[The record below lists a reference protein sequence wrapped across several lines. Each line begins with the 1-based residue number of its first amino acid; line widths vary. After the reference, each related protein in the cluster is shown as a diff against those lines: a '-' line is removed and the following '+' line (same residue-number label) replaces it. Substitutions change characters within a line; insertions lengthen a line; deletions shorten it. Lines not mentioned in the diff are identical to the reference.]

1 MGYSHLTE
9 NELAKVIVDIAY
21 HIHTT
26 LGPGLFESVYEE
38 IMCYELAKRGYF
50 FERQKPISVYWD
62 DLDMGIGFRADII
75 VERKVVVE
83 LKSKEMFHPVDF
95 KQVMNYLK
103 LTDLNLGLLINFNEA
118 LIKNGVKR
126 VVNGL

>member
-9 NELAKVIVDIAY
+9 NELSKVIVDIAY

-26 LGPGLFESVYEE
+26 LGPGLLESVYEE
-38 IMCYELAKRGYF
+38 IMCYELAKRGYY
-50 FERQKPISVYWD
+50 FERQKQIRVYWD

-75 VERKVVVE
+75 VERKLVVE

-103 LTDLNLGLLINFNEA
+103 LTDLNLGVLINFNEA

>member
-1 MGYSHLTE
+1 
-9 NELAKVIVDIAY
+9 
-21 HIHTT
+21 
-26 LGPGLFESVYEE
+26 
-38 IMCYELAKRGYF
+38 
-50 FERQKPISVYWD
+50 
-62 DLDMGIGFRADII
+62 MGIGFRADII

-103 LTDLNLGLLINFNEA
+103 LTDLNLGILINFNEA

>member
-9 NELAKVIVDIAY
+9 NELSKVIVDIAY

-26 LGPGLFESVYEE
+26 LGPGLLESVYEE

-50 FERQKPISVYWD
+50 FERQKPIRVYWD

-83 LKSKEMFHPVDF
+83 LKSKESFHPKDF
-95 KQVMNYLK
+95 KQTSNYLNLTHLK
-103 LTDLNLGLLINFNEA
+103 LALLINFNEA
-118 LIKNGVKR
+118 LIKDGIKR
-126 VVNGL
+126 FVNGL

>member
-9 NELAKVIVDIAY
+9 NELSKVIVDIAY

-26 LGPGLFESVYEE
+26 LGPGLLESVYEE
-38 IMCYELAKRGYF
+38 IMCYELAKRGYY
-50 FERQKPISVYWD
+50 FERQKPIRVFWD

-103 LTDLNLGLLINFNEA
+103 LTNLNLGILINFNEA